1 MIILENVALELVCS
15 CIVWVHLDNFFTDL
29 ETIIVAAFSFLQQR
43 QQDPVL
49 HDILGGFDSD
59 PYMLVSLIQLVHM
72 GVHIADVL
80 VYERDVSILRL
91 YISCQ

>member
-1 MIILENVALELVCS
+1 M
-15 CIVWVHLDNFFTDL
+15 
-29 ETIIVAAFSFLQQR
+29 AAFSFLQQR

-91 YISCQ
+91 YISCQWILVSAGGSEPSQGLKKAWESILILVQHG